1 MADISKLKIDG
12 TTYDIKDTEARRI
25 ISGTIKGLGVTTT
38 ELTDNSTTNPITING
53 ESVTAGNNDAVFYGN
68 KEFVFDG
75 TYWHEYGDMTG
86 LGDLAQHDLSDVE
99 ITTTVSQPTA
109 TTTATTSEETVTLTR
124 STDVAVSKTDET
136 IKDWTVTY
144 GGATGT
150 DAETLI
156 FTPTDKTVAKT
167 VSVSTQPAFT
177 GTVDVP
183 TTFTTT
189 VSQPTATTTADY
201 E

>member
-12 TTYDIKDTEARRI
+12 TTYDIKDSVARASMAGS
-25 ISGTIKGLGVTTT
+25 ISVLGATTT
-38 ELTDNSTTNPITING
+38 ALTDNSTTNPITVNS
-53 ESVTAGNNDAVFYGN
+53 ESVTAVQNNAVFYN
-68 KEFVFDG
+68 AKEFVFDG
-75 TYWHEYGDMTG
+75 TYWHEFGDMTG
-86 LGDLAQHDLSDVE
+86 LGDMAEHDLSDVE

-124 STDVAVSKTDET
+124 STDVEVSKTDET

-167 VSVSTQPAFT
+167 VSVSTQPEFT